1 VELKMGQWWNSIP
14 AFEKIFWYFAIPFT
28 IVFSMQLILTMI
40 GIDWHDSDFDVH
52 DAFDVNHDADS
63 MDGFRLFTLRNFIIF
78 FTGFGWAGIFAV
90 HAGFDPIVTVLIA
103 FMVGS
108 FLMFAVTGILFF
120 MTKLTQSGN
129 VRLTNAIN
137 APGRVYLPIPGK
149 MSGMGQVQLTIQG
162 SVREMEAMTQ
172 EDALPTGTPV
182 TVTEVVNDQILVVKK
197 GQSG

>member
-1 VELKMGQWWNSIP
+1 MGQWWNSIP

-28 IVFSMQLILTMI
+28 IVFSLQLILTMI
-40 GIDWHDSDFDVH
+40 GIDWHDTDFDVH
-52 DAFDVNHDADS
+52 DGFDVNHDADS

-90 HAGFDPIVTVLIA
+90 HAGFNPIVTVLIA

-129 VRLTNAIN
+129 IRLTNAIN
-137 APGRVYLPIPGK
+137 VPGRVYLPIPGK

-197 GQSG
+197 S

>member
-1 VELKMGQWWNSIP
+1 MGQWWNSIP

-28 IVFSMQLILTMI
+28 IVFSLQLILTMI
-40 GIDWHDSDFDVH
+40 GIDWHDSDLDVH
-52 DAFDVNHDADS
+52 DGFDVNHDADS

-90 HAGFDPIVTVLIA
+90 HAGFNPIVTVLIA

-129 VRLTNAIN
+129 IRLSNAIN

-172 EDALPTGTPV
+172 EDGLPTGTPV

-197 GQSG
+197 G

>member
-1 VELKMGQWWNSIP
+1 MGQWWNSIP
-14 AFEKIFWYFAIPFT
+14 VFERIFWYFAIPFS
-28 IVFSMQLILTMI
+28 IVFSLQLIITMI
-40 GIDWHDSDFDVH
+40 GIDWHDSGFDVH
-52 DAFDVNHDADS
+52 DGFDINHDADS

-90 HAGFDPIVTVLIA
+90 HAGFNPIVTVLIA

-129 VRLTNAIN
+129 IRLTNAVN
-137 APGRVYLPIPGK
+137 APGRVYLPLPGK

-162 SVREMEAMTQ
+162 SVREMEAMTH

-197 GQSG
+197 K

>member
-1 VELKMGQWWNSIP
+1 MGQWWNSIP
-14 AFEKIFWYFAIPFT
+14 AFEKIFWYFAIPFS
-28 IVFSMQLILTMI
+28 IVFSLQLILTMI
-40 GIDWHDSDFDVH
+40 GIDWHDSDFEVH
-52 DAFDVNHDADS
+52 DDFDINHDADS

-90 HAGFDPIVTVLIA
+90 HAGFNPIVTVLIA

-108 FLMFAVTGILFF
+108 FLMFAVTGILFC

-129 VRLTNAIN
+129 IRLSNAVN

-162 SVREMEAMTQ
+162 SLREMEAMTQ
-172 EDALPTGTPV
+172 EEDLPTGTPV

-197 GQSG
+197 S

>member
-1 VELKMGQWWNSIP
+1 MGQWWNSIP

-28 IVFSMQLILTMI
+28 IVFSLQLILTMI

-52 DAFDVNHDADS
+52 DGFDVNHDADS

-90 HAGFDPIVTVLIA
+90 HAGFNPIVTVLIA

-129 VRLTNAIN
+129 IRLTNAIN

-197 GQSG
+197 G

>member
-1 VELKMGQWWNSIP
+1 MGQWWNSIP

-28 IVFSMQLILTMI
+28 IVFSLQLILTMI
-40 GIDWHDSDFDVH
+40 GIDWHDSDLDVH
-52 DAFDVNHDADS
+52 DGFDVNHDADS

-90 HAGFDPIVTVLIA
+90 HAGFNPIVTVLIA

-129 VRLTNAIN
+129 IRLTNAIN

-172 EDALPTGTPV
+172 EGDLPTGTPV

-197 GQSG
+197 S